1 MKMLKDLTKEMEDI
15 KENNQVKFLELKK
28 YKVQNVQ
35 FIEQNYRSHMS
46 RRLRNVIIILKKYKL
61 SKMKQKEKK

>member
-1 MKMLKDLTKEMEDI
+1 MKTLKELTKEMEDI

-28 YKVQNVQ
+28 YKVQNGQ

-46 RRLRNVIIILKKYKL
+46 RLRNVIIILKKYKL